1 MNIKRYIKN
10 ILKKEIIKKEK
21 KSKLLIQT
29 DLPSFDLELDKIGIY
44 EENESIK
51 ILRKEYEIKLASKK
65 EKEEKEKKLMNQKK
79 LSGNDEENSLVK
91 KTLLNP
97 NKNIVKIKPIRL
109 EDLIS
114 EFKDLKSQT
123 KEVRKI
129 TDMNI
134 DFQSKKK

>member
-1 MNIKRYIKN
+1 MK
-10 ILKKEIIKKEK
+10 
-21 KSKLLIQT
+21 
-29 DLPSFDLELDKIGIY
+29 
-44 EENESIK
+44 
-51 ILRKEYEIKLASKK
+51 
-65 EKEEKEKKLMNQKK
+65 QKK

-97 NKNIVKIKPIRL
+97 NKNIVKIKPIRF

-114 EFKDLKSQT
+114 EFKDLKSPT

-134 DFQSKKK
+134 DFQSKKKVT

>member
-1 MNIKRYIKN
+1 
-10 ILKKEIIKKEK
+10 
-21 KSKLLIQT
+21 
-29 DLPSFDLELDKIGIY
+29 
-44 EENESIK
+44 
-51 ILRKEYEIKLASKK
+51 
-65 EKEEKEKKLMNQKK
+65 MNQKK

>member
-1 MNIKRYIKN
+1 
-10 ILKKEIIKKEK
+10 
-21 KSKLLIQT
+21 
-29 DLPSFDLELDKIGIY
+29 
-44 EENESIK
+44 
-51 ILRKEYEIKLASKK
+51 
-65 EKEEKEKKLMNQKK
+65 MNQKK

-134 DFQSKKK
+134 DFQSKKKVT